1 MTGAVMALAA
11 GGASGAGGVTTPGA
25 LAWSAIYDTD
35 SGTSNTQ
42 AFTLLTSPISVTASL
57 SGGGTLYYNLNGSYQ
72 AYTGAFIVHAG
83 DTLSWTIS
91 VGHLPKSGNLT
102 VTNATTSTTLATI
115 AYFVDSSWTGS
126 GYR

>member
-25 LAWSAIYDTD
+25 LAWGAIYDTD

-42 AFTLLTSPISVTASL
+42 AFTLLTSPISVSASL

-72 AYTGAFIVHAG
+72 AYTGAFTVHAG
-83 DTLSWTIS
+83 DTLSWTIT
-91 VGHLPKSGNLT
+91 VGHVAKTGNLT
-102 VTNATTSTTLATI
+102 VTNVTTTTTLATI